1 MDIDPSGARRQL
13 LEWLES
19 GRLSEQQFT
28 TALGLVGSSRPG
40 ESEWRRFL
48 ANIALAAGT
57 LLCAAGIIYFFAF
70 NWKDLPR
77 LGRFAIVET
86 LLAAAAGFAIWKGV
100 TSLAGRASI
109 FFAAVLTG
117 ALFALIGQT
126 YQMGADPWELF
137 ALWSIL
143 ILPWCLAVRQ
153 PELWI
158 LALLTANTAIQLN
171 RALESSREIWFT
183 IALNIGALALA
194 EWRAP
199 SQRLLSRLILA
210 WILFR
215 LSADAVSFAF
225 RIGRRMPE
233 PGAYFYLLVIVA
245 AFAFYRYVRL
255 DAASLA
261 MGGLSVIFVLGA
273 LTIGVLDRADAIVI
287 TFCTGLVVIGSSAAV
302 VWWIRSLT
310 RSEPSSS

>member
-1 MDIDPSGARRQL
+1 MDGDPSSARSQIL
-13 LEWLES
+13 TWLAS
-19 GRLSEQQFT
+19 GHLTEQNFPA
-28 TALGLVGSSRPG
+28 ALGLLGAQRPS
-40 ESEWRRFL
+40 EAEWRKFL
-48 ANIALAAGT
+48 ANVALAAGT
-57 LLCAAGIIYFFAF
+57 LLCAAGIIFFFAF

-77 LGRFAIVET
+77 LGRFAIVES

-100 TSLAGRASI
+100 STLAGRAAI

-153 PELWI
+153 PDLWI

-215 LSADAVSFAF
+215 LTADAVTFAF

-245 AFAFYRYVRL
+245 AFVFYRYARL
-255 DAASLA
+255 DAAALA
-261 MGGLSVIFVLGA
+261 MGGLSTIFVLGA
-273 LTIGVLDRADAIVI
+273 LTIGVLDSADAILI
-287 TFCTGLVVIGSSAAV
+287 TFCTGMVVIGSSAAV

-310 RSEPSSS
+310 RSEPSS

>member
-1 MDIDPSGARRQL
+1 MDNDPSRAPHQL
-13 LEWLES
+13 LDWLAE
-19 GRLSEQQFT
+19 GHLREADFA
-28 TALGLVGSSRPG
+28 TALALTGPQRPS

-57 LLCAAGIIYFFAF
+57 LLCAAGIIFFFAF

-77 LGRFAIVET
+77 LGRFAIVES

-100 TSLAGRASI
+100 STIAGRAAI

-137 ALWSIL
+137 ALWSVL
-143 ILPWCLAVRQ
+143 ILPWCLGVRQ

-158 LALLTANTAIQLN
+158 LTLLTANTAIQLN

-215 LSADAVSFAF
+215 LTADAMTFAF
-225 RIGRRMPE
+225 RIGRRTPE

-255 DAASLA
+255 DPAALA
-261 MGGLSVIFVLGA
+261 LGGLSAIFVLGS
-273 LTIGVLDRADAIVI
+273 LTVGVLDRADAILI

-310 RSEPSSS
+310 RSEPSS